1 MRSYCDLPCSKKIIT
16 RKYLE
21 PSIQGVTEQEQSVT
35 KRQGQLG
42 SRGNRGKVGEEGGI
56 DMSLMPTVLVVD
68 DDPSIVELIKDFL
81 ENEKFEV
88 RTACDA
94 AEAWRIFQQQA
105 IDCLVLD
112 IMMPGENGFDLCRR
126 IRRDSDV
133 PILFLSARGDDVDKI
148 RGLTLGGDDYIVK
161 SASPGEIVARVK
173 AVLRRMGSKRLNAE
187 NILDYG
193 RIQLNLTARE
203 VVIDGENVMLTPKE
217 YELLTLFAEHPRQVF
232 SYEQLLQKFWEGV
245 GDKHTVRVHI
255 GRLRDKIESDPD
267 KPRHLVNVWGVGYR
281 FEGG

>member
-1 MRSYCDLPCSKKIIT
+1 
-16 RKYLE
+16 
-21 PSIQGVTEQEQSVT
+21 
-35 KRQGQLG
+35 
-42 SRGNRGKVGEEGGI
+42 
-56 DMSLMPTVLVVD
+56 MSLMPTVLVVD

-232 SYEQLLQKFWEGV
+232 SYEQLLQKFWESV